1 MPVSHPTSGTVSFW
15 MSSPPVPQPALA
27 GDLDADVAV
36 VGGGFTGLST
46 ALALRAEGLRVA
58 LVEREFAGFGA
69 SGRNA
74 GHLTPT
80 IGKDLPTL
88 LRFFGLERARALV
101 ALAEAGI
108 ACVEGLIQKHG
119 IDCAYVPVGNVVT
132 GLLPAHE
139 RRLERAAE
147 TALRLGARVEFL
159 PREAVRARGLPAFVT
174 CGIHERCGGVLDPAR
189 YVLGLRRAALEA
201 GVQLFEGTP
210 LSRLE
215 EGPRLTLVTPHGR
228 LRAER
233 AVLATNAWTPD
244 LGWLRWRILR
254 VYVSLFATGPL
265 SAEQRAR
272 VGWEGG
278 EGLYT
283 AHESLESY
291 RWTTDRRIVGGAKT
305 VRYGFGGR
313 ALPDQDAVT
322 FARVERGFRERFPE
336 LAELPI
342 ARWWS
347 GPIAFALDFLP
358 ALGRG
363 GRHRNVYYAAGY
375 AGHGVALAS
384 LAGRLVTDLMQG
396 REGPGRAL
404 LEGFHPPL
412 PPEPLRW
419 LVARGLIGLLGALDA
434 RTDRAARRLREL
446 AGS

>member
-1 MPVSHPTSGTVSFW
+1 MPVSPLPTETVSFW
-15 MSSPPVPQPALA
+15 MSSPPPPGPALA

-36 VGGGFTGLST
+36 VGAGYTGLST

-58 LVEREFAGFGA
+58 VLEREFAGFGA

-88 LRFFGLERARALV
+88 LRLFGLERARALV
-101 ALAEAGI
+101 ALAEEGV

-119 IDCAYVPVGNVVT
+119 IDCAYVPAGNVIAGV
-132 GLLPAHE
+132 LPEHA

-147 TALRLGARVEFL
+147 TATRLGARVEFM
-159 PREAVRARGLPAFVT
+159 PAEAVRARGLPAFVS

-210 LSRLE
+210 LVRLE
-215 EGPRLTLVTPHGR
+215 EGPRLTLVTPAGR
-228 LRAER
+228 VRADR
-233 AVLATNAWTPD
+233 AVLATNAWTPE
-244 LGWLRWRILR
+244 LGWLRRRIVR
-254 VYVSLFATGPL
+254 VYVSLFASEPL

-272 VGWEGG
+272 LAWPGG
-278 EGLYT
+278 EGIYT
-283 AHESLESY
+283 AHEMLESY
-291 RWTTDRRIVGGAKT
+291 RWTADGRIVGGAKT

-313 ALPDQDAVT
+313 ALREEDAAT
-322 FARVERGFRERFPE
+322 FAFVERGFRERFPE
-336 LAELPI
+336 LRGLAV

-363 GRHRNVYYAAGY
+363 GRHQNVYHAAGY

-384 LAGRLVTDLMQG
+384 LAGRLLADLMQG

-412 PPEPLRW
+412 PPEPFRW
-419 LVARGLIGLLGALDA
+419 LVARGLIAFLGALDA
-434 RTDRAARRLREL
+434 RTDRAARRLHSSAPR
-446 AGS
+446 

>member
-1 MPVSHPTSGTVSFW
+1 MPVSHVPSETVSFW
-15 MSSPPVPQPALA
+15 MSSPPAPQPALA
-27 GDLDADVAV
+27 GELDADVAV
-36 VGGGFTGLST
+36 VGAGYTGLST

-58 LVEREFAGFGA
+58 VLEREFAGFGA

-88 LRFFGLERARALV
+88 LRVFGLERARALV
-101 ALAEAGI
+101 ALAEEGVT
-108 ACVEGLIQKHG
+108 CVEGLIQKYG
-119 IDCAYVPVGNVVT
+119 IDCGYVPAGNVIA
-132 GLLPAHE
+132 GLLPGHA

-147 TALRLGARVEFL
+147 TATRLGARVEFL
-159 PREAVRARGLPAFVT
+159 PPEAVRARGLPAFVS

-215 EGPRLTLVTPHGR
+215 QGPRLTLATPRGR

-233 AVLATNAWTPD
+233 AVLATNAWTPG
-244 LGWLRWRILR
+244 LGWLGRRILR
-254 VYVSLFATGPL
+254 VYVSLFASEPL
-265 SAEQRAR
+265 SPEQRAR
-272 VGWEGG
+272 VGWAGS

-291 RWTTDRRIVGGAKT
+291 RWSADGRIVGGAKT
-305 VRYGFGGR
+305 VRYGFAGR
-313 ALPDQDAVT
+313 ELPDHDAAT
-322 FARVERGFRERFPE
+322 FAILERAFRERFPE
-336 LAELPI
+336 LAELAV

-358 ALGRG
+358 ALGCG

-384 LAGRLVTDLMQG
+384 LAGRLVADLMQG

-419 LVARGLIGLLGALDA
+419 LVARGLIGFLGALDA
-434 RTDRAARRLREL
+434 RTDRAARRLRGL
-446 AGS
+446 SRA